1 MVGDVTQILDA
12 IRRGDATADELV
24 ALVYEELR
32 KLASRE
38 LVGERPGHT
47 LQATALVHEAYLRL
61 LGSGEQS
68 WENRGHFF
76 AAAAEAMRRILVES
90 ARRKGAQKRGGRLS
104 RHAFS
109 EEGHIGDSIRPD
121 ELIAVDEA
129 LDRLAA
135 VDEQAAALVK
145 LRYFGGLTINETANV
160 LGISSRTA
168 DRLWA
173 YAKAWLIKDLC
184 DFDTPD
190 RS

>member
-90 ARRKGAQKRGGRLS
+90 ARRK
-104 RHAFS
+104 
-109 EEGHIGDSIRPD
+109 
-121 ELIAVDEA
+121 A
-129 LDRLAA
+129 LRS
-135 VDEQAAALVK
+135 VAAA
-145 LRYFGGLTINETANV
+145 
-160 LGISSRTA
+160 SR
-168 DRLWA
+168 DMH
-173 YAKAWLIKDLC
+173 
-184 DFDTPD
+184 
-190 RS
+190 